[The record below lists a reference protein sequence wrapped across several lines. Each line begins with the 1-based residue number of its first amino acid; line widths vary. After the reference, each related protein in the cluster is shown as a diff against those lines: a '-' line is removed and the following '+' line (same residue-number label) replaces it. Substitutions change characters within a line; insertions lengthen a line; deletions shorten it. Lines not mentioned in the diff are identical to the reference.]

1 MFKTL
6 RNALKIEDI
15 RKKLIFTFL
24 MLVVVRFGSQLPIP
38 GANRDY
44 FQAWFAQQ
52 TGDAFNF
59 FDAFVII
66 CSGHYPL
73 HHFLH
78 YRSASDDCNPE
89 AGRDA
94 ERW

>member
-44 FQAWFAQQ
+44 YASYSAPANA
-52 TGDAFNF
+52 TRMPLS
-59 FDAFVII
+59 
-66 CSGHYPL
+66 SGN
-73 HHFLH
+73 
-78 YRSASDDCNPE
+78 SS
-89 AGRDA
+89 
-94 ERW
+94 

>member
-59 FDAFVII
+59 FDAVY
-66 CSGHYPL
+66 HYLLWALPL
-73 HHFLH
+73 TSLPPLSF
-78 YRSASDDCNPE
+78 SF
-89 AGRDA
+89 
-94 ERW
+94 

>member
-59 FDAFVII
+59 FDAFTGARSPV
-66 CSGHYPL
+66 CHYLLWALPL
-73 HHFLH
+73 TSLPPLSF
-78 YRSASDDCNPE
+78 SF
-89 AGRDA
+89 
-94 ERW
+94 